1 MTTLDTLQIGL
12 EWFPERGGG
21 LDRYYHDL
29 VRFAPRDILRCRGL
43 VVGNGRSDLDT
54 NGRVH
59 SFAAPSAALPHRLMA
74 ARSAIRHEL
83 RARPP
88 KLVVSHF
95 ALHAFP
101 ALDLIDVPLVVHFH
115 GPWANESQAQ
125 RPDARAARIKYWIER
140 RVYRRADRLIT
151 LSEAFATLLHEQ
163 YGVDRARIAVIPGSS
178 DVDRFGEVK
187 QSRDAARA
195 AVGWPGNRRIVLAV
209 RRLVRRMGLERLV
222 DAAATL
228 VQSHPDLLVLI
239 AGTGPERAALQA
251 RIHAA
256 GLDDHVRLLGFLPDD
271 DLPSAYRAA
280 DCTIVPTLALE
291 GFGLIAAE
299 SLAAGTPS
307 LVTPVGGLP
316 EVVRGLSD
324 TLVLDSPEAADIVE
338 GLGGWLRGSRV
349 LPDAVACRDYAQRM
363 FAWDV
368 GITRLAGLYQQA
380 LDR

>member
-1 MTTLDTLQIGL
+1 MTSLDTLQIGL

-43 VVGNGRSDLDT
+43 VVGSGRSDIETD
-54 NGRVH
+54 GSVH
-59 SFAAPSAALPHRLMA
+59 SFAEASAALPRRLMA
-74 ARSAIRHEL
+74 ARVAISREL
-83 RARPP
+83 RTHRPQ
-88 KLVVSHF
+88 LVASHF
-95 ALHAFP
+95 ALHAFL
-101 ALDLIDVPLVVHFH
+101 ALDLIEVPLVVHFH
-115 GPWANESQAQ
+115 GPWASESLAQ
-125 RPDARAARIKYWIER
+125 RPGTRSVNIKHWIER
-140 RVYRRADRLIT
+140 QVYRRADHLIT

-163 YGVDRARIAVIPGSS
+163 YGVDRARIAVIPGSI
-178 DVDRFGEVK
+178 DVNRFGGVA
-187 QSRDAARA
+187 QSRDVARA
-195 AVGWPGNRRIVLAV
+195 ALGWPGDRRIVLAV
-209 RRLVRRMGLERLV
+209 RRLVLRMGLERLV
-222 DAAATL
+222 DAVATL
-228 VQSHPDLLVLI
+228 VESHPDLLVLI

-251 RIHAA
+251 RIRDA

-271 DLPSAYRAA
+271 DLPLAYRAA

-324 TLVLDSPEAADIVE
+324 ALVLDGAETTDIVE

-349 LPDAVACRDYAQRM
+349 LPDAIACRDYARRM
-363 FAWDV
+363 FAWNV
-368 GITRLAGLYQQA
+368 GIARLAGLYQQV